1 MADRGQRWV
10 VKDTKS
16 VLKSYNIEARI
27 DVNNSKVSLGG
38 VQFDDAKR
46 LAGRVLRL
54 EYNIDVKTSFV

>member
-27 DVNNSKVSLGG
+27 DVNNSKVNLGG